1 MASRT
6 VTETATTLICMPRL
20 GPALALTGCAVVV
33 SVALTG
39 CKGIDKSQWTKSTSA
54 GTAST
59 GSGSGSGSGT
69 RTKSGGSGSGGSGT
83 GSGSGGSGS
92 GSGGSGSGTSGSSG
106 GTGSRTTAPAVAAG
120 VTAAAN
126 DLGIAPGSNG
136 GSRRPTVATVLVRAA
151 PDVCWILTLDGNG
164 HYGCGSASL
173 SDTLGLPAARL
184 TKTSGPT
191 MVAVQLVAGGRTLS
205 TGAVVRIGR
214 FVTVQA

>member
-1 MASRT
+1 VASRT

-69 RTKSGGSGSGGSGT
+69 RTKTGT
-83 GSGSGGSGS
+83 GSGGGGSGS

-106 GTGSRTTAPAVAAG
+106 GTGSRTTTPAVAAG